1 MRITIKD
8 NIPDDL
14 ALELVL
20 SVIKGGRVSK
30 GKNGKMCYCFV
41 ALFGVKGEEYV
52 VKTSSDSKDDCF
64 LVYKI
69 KLFD

>member
-41 ALFGVKGEEYV
+41 ALFGVKEKNMWLKQV
-52 VKTSSDSKDDCF
+52 PIVRMIVF
-64 LVYKI
+64 
-69 KLFD
+69 